1 MKALRKWLG
10 KIPHLFSKAVVAWCV
25 LFGSGCCA
33 YALRIMEE
41 TGNDPAALLSVV
53 LAFLGGE
60 LILLFGRDALK
71 GKEKKGR
78 DEDAGISDE

>member
-1 MKALRKWLG
+1 MKKLKEWVG
-10 KIPHLFSKAVVAWCV
+10 NIPHLFSKMVVAWCV

-33 YALRIMEE
+33 YALRIMKE
-41 TGNDPAALLSVV
+41 TGNDPAALLGVV
-53 LAFLGGE
+53 LTFLGGE
-60 LILLFGRDALK
+60 LALLFGRDALK